1 MYIHSGR
8 IGRHGFWKEELREPS
23 ELGLTH
29 VRELSKARN
38 TCSCPV
44 WGLRVCHPP
53 PRTQPPGWGELG
65 LLESPAAKGDKLLLD
80 LE

>member
-29 VRELSKARN
+29 VS
-38 TCSCPV
+38 
-44 WGLRVCHPP
+44 
-53 PRTQPPGWGELG
+53 
-65 LLESPAAKGDKLLLD
+65 
-80 LE
+80 